1 MGFREWGSEDLLC
14 FVKDHFT
21 LKKIHISAGKKGGL
35 QYHRLKNEAGLIIE
49 GELKVIFQNT
59 EGSLITKVLN
69 PGDVFWFPPL
79 CIHQEIAVTDVTIIE
94 VSTPHFND
102 RVRVEKD
109 FGMDDSSGLPT
120 TNINDIR
127 FTP

>member
-1 MGFREWGSEDLLC
+1 MGFRVGIRRFTLA
-14 FVKDHFT
+14 VKNFT

-102 RVRVEKD
+102 RVRVEKILEW
-109 FGMDDSSGLPT
+109 MIHLVT
-120 TNINDIR
+120 YN
-127 FTP
+127 